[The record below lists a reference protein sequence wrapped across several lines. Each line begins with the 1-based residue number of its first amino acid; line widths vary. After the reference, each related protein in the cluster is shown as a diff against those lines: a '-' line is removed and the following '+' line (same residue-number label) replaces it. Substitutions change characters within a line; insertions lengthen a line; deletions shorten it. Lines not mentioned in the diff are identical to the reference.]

1 MRPWEAC
8 SCIVMT
14 DEIDTT
20 FMKRALELARRGAG
34 LVSPNPMVGA
44 VIVNGRRVV
53 GEGFHCYET
62 LRHAESYAIEMAGGL
77 ARGSTLYCNLEPCC
91 HHGRTPPCT
100 DALIEA
106 GIARAV
112 VATSDPDSRV
122 SGHGIEQLRAAGI
135 TVEVGLCESE
145 ALRLNETYLK
155 FVTTRT
161 PFIHSVI
168 SCPEGAAD
176 SISDWKPSRQF
187 LDLACEYDLIG
198 LGFDAR
204 INSIVLNE
212 CSRRPR
218 HRQLVVACEMT
229 GGRRPG
235 AGVENLD
242 ETLVRIE
249 PVGGHGDGAQ
259 ADLALLLR
267 PLAAR
272 LNVTSGLILPGF
284 LGIHSSAIIGQC
296 DKLTIIARRMGEA
309 NSRSLKSIC
318 SALGPD
324 IEYSQYFYAE
334 NHIELTAYPRH
345 GGRG

>member
-1 MRPWEAC
+1 
-8 SCIVMT
+8 MT

-20 FMKRALELARRGAG
+20 FMEHALELARRGAG

-44 VIVNGRRVV
+44 VIVKERRVV
-53 GEGFHCYET
+53 GEGFHCYES

-77 ARGSTLYCNLEPCC
+77 ARGATLYCNLEPCC

-135 TVEVGLCESE
+135 TVEVGLCERE
-145 ALRLNETYLK
+145 ALRLNESYLK
-155 FVTTRT
+155 FVTSRT

-168 SCPEGAAD
+168 AGAEGGAD
-176 SISDWKPSRQF
+176 SISDWEPSRQF

-204 INSIVLNE
+204 INGIVLNE

-218 HRQLVVACEMT
+218 HRRLVAACEMS
-229 GGRRPG
+229 GARRSAMGVADLEEAQVKIEMLAGQDAG
-235 AGVENLD
+235 AH
-242 ETLVRIE
+242 T
-249 PVGGHGDGAQ
+249 
-259 ADLALLLR
+259 DLALLLR

-272 LNVTSGLILPGF
+272 LSVTSGLILPGF
-284 LGIHSSAIIGQC
+284 LGIHSSAIIEQS
-296 DKLTIIARRMGEA
+296 DKLTMIARRTGVA
-309 NSRSLKSIC
+309 TSQGLKSIC
-318 SALGPD
+318 SALGRD
-324 IEYSQYFYAE
+324 TEYSQDFDAG
-334 NHIELTAYPRH
+334 NHIELTVYPPH
-345 GGRG
+345 GGRE